1 MSEAQNKLN
10 VNTIFDDKDEVKF
23 DESLPPPLIRRKA
36 STIATLLSQKDQV
49 LLNDIVGGEL
59 DEMLES
65 QTEKQ
70 EISQNTGPKT
80 IKEEFFNVQQGL
92 MAIFYQNEHHTKIL
106 MEKLVELLERLTV
119 LVSDNETN
127 ALKMNEVI
135 EFLR

>member
-1 MSEAQNKLN
+1 MAESQNKLN

-23 DESLPPPLIRRKA
+23 EESLPPLLRRK
-36 STIATLLSQKDQV
+36 STVSNSLSQ
-49 LLNDIVGGEL
+49 NDNVNDENDKNDL

-70 EISQNTGPKT
+70 EIPQNTGPKT

-106 MEKLVELLERLTV
+106 MEKLVELLEKLTV

>member
-1 MSEAQNKLN
+1 MSEAQKKLN

-36 STIATLLSQKDQV
+36 STIDSQKDQV
-49 LLNDIVGGEL
+49 LLNDIVIDES

-70 EISQNTGPKT
+70 ETLQNTGPKT

-106 MEKLVELLERLTV
+106 TEKLVELLEKLTV

-127 ALKMNEVI
+127 ALKMSEVI

>member
-49 LLNDIVGGEL
+49 LLNDIVIDES

-70 EISQNTGPKT
+70 EIPQNTGPKT

-106 MEKLVELLERLTV
+106 MEKLVELLEKLTV

>member
-1 MSEAQNKLN
+1 MAESQNKLN

-23 DESLPPPLIRRKA
+23 EESLPPPLLRRK
-36 STIATLLSQKDQV
+36 STVSNSLSQ
-49 LLNDIVGGEL
+49 NDIVNDENDKNDL

-70 EISQNTGPKT
+70 ELPQNTGPKT

-106 MEKLVELLERLTV
+106 MEKLVELLEKLTV

>member
-1 MSEAQNKLN
+1 MAESQNKLN

-23 DESLPPPLIRRKA
+23 EESLPPLLRRK
-36 STIATLLSQKDQV
+36 STVSNSLSQ
-49 LLNDIVGGEL
+49 NDNVNDEIDKNDL

-70 EISQNTGPKT
+70 EIPQNTGPKT

-106 MEKLVELLERLTV
+106 MEKLVELLEKLTV